1 MNEYQREKFKQTNE
15 VDLAYGVPGLGRFR
29 VNVFQ
34 QRGTIG
40 VVFRVIPFKIQSIE
54 QLMLPKVLE
63 KMAGEQR
70 GLILVTGT
78 TGSGKSTTLA
88 AMIDH
93 INATETCHI
102 MTIEDPIEF
111 LIRDKR
117 SIVNQREVGVDT
129 MSFGQALKSALRQD
143 PDVIL
148 VGEMRDLETI
158 ETALTAAETGH
169 LVMSTLHTLDA
180 TETINRIISAFP
192 PYQQKQVRLQLGSV
206 LRGVISQR
214 LVPRADGKGRVPAI
228 EVLLCTTRVREMIED
243 KDRTKEIPDAI
254 SQGHVSYGMQTFD
267 QSLMGLL
274 KAGAHHLRGGAAA
287 GHQPGRLR
295 AARLRHQRHLR
306 LEVGRLRAAGRAGR
320 GRPPRRPRRPVPPGR
335 RRRSQSQPLGR
346 VQPSRPAAPRPEG
359 PSLGARP
366 AAMTTSRSS
375 GSRGRGR
382 KPGRAD
388 EPPRERARAL
398 ALRLPRLRARTE
410 AELRARLARAELG
423 DEADGVVA
431 WLRGLG
437 YLDDVALARA
447 RARSLTAPGKLG
459 PRGAERRLAAA
470 GVGRDRGP
478 ARRWPRRWPRCRAAR
493 RPAAALLAE
502 RRAAGRPA
510 RPGWTSGR
518 GPGWPASSWG
528 AASRAR
534 RWRRRWA
541 ASTTGSWTSPDLPR
555 RAPPGGCG
563 SRGSALCS
571 APS

>member
-1 MNEYQREKFKQTNE
+1 MELNEILQVALRASASDIHLKAGLPPMFRVDGSLVPLKDARRLPPEEIGRMTFGIMNEYQKEKFKQTNE

-29 VNVFQ
+29 VNIFQ

-40 VVFRVIPFKIQSIE
+40 VVLRVIPFKIQSIE

-63 KMAGEQR
+63 KISGEQR

-206 LRGVISQR
+206 LKGVISQR

-228 EVLLCTTRVREMIED
+228 EVLLCTARVREMIED

-254 SQGHVSYGMQTFD
+254 SQGHTTYGMQTFD

-274 KAGAHHLRGGAAA
+274 KQNLISYEEALRQATNPDDFALRVSGISGTSDSKWDSFEKPAAEGGAPASGRPAGAAPPRPPAPAPA
-287 GHQPGRLR
+287 P
-295 AARLRHQRHLR
+295 
-306 LEVGRLRAAGRAGR
+306 VGRLT
-320 GRPPRRPRRPVPPGR
+320 PPK
-335 RRRSQSQPLGR
+335 
-346 VQPSRPAAPRPEG
+346 PAAPRPQG
-359 PSLGARP
+359 
-366 AAMTTSRSS
+366 
-375 GSRGRGR
+375 
-382 KPGRAD
+382 
-388 EPPRERARAL
+388 
-398 ALRLPRLRARTE
+398 
-410 AELRARLARAELG
+410 
-423 DEADGVVA
+423 
-431 WLRGLG
+431 
-437 YLDDVALARA
+437 
-447 RARSLTAPGKLG
+447 
-459 PRGAERRLAAA
+459 AA
-470 GVGRDRGP
+470 GGDDDFQI
-478 ARRWPRRWPRCRAAR
+478 
-493 RPAAALLAE
+493 E
-502 RRAAGRPA
+502 RF
-510 RPGWTSGR
+510 
-518 GPGWPASSWG
+518 
-528 AASRAR
+528 
-534 RWRRRWA
+534 
-541 ASTTGSWTSPDLPR
+541 
-555 RAPPGGCG
+555 
-563 SRGSALCS
+563 
-571 APS
+571 